1 MGRLAVLKY
10 MAAMLLTLQLVLT
23 IFTFVALFGGNVTPV
38 GHSARALLVYA
49 LPLLIVANVVM
60 IVYWLIRRKWLM
72 ALVPVVTVA
81 CCVPYIGTLWQFRSL
96 DKNADAQP
104 GLKIATYNVYM
115 FNRETSGFIAKDVL
129 AEMRRQNVDVLCM
142 QEYNEVSGEKKN
154 SESYKE
160 YFPYMAV
167 GRSDMVIYSRYPIKD
182 TRRILFNDTNNS
194 AMWADIDVKGD
205 RVRVFNVHLQTTGI
219 SSTMHQAAKLQG
231 RGYEVE
237 GNRFLEAILGN
248 YIWGLMFRS
257 GQSILVANEV
267 RASQYPVVLCGDFND
282 VPYSF
287 VYNTLLGSMVDGF
300 RECGSGWS
308 ATYRVKKA
316 ARIDYIFHDEALQGL
331 SYYKTEL
338 TYSDHYPVFMKL
350 KFNSGK

>member
-72 ALVPVVTVA
+72 ALIPVVTVA

-115 FNRETSGFIAKDVL
+115 FNRETSGFIAQDVL

-308 ATYRVKKA
+308 ATYRGKKA
-316 ARIDYIFHDEALQGL
+316 ARIDYIFHDETLQGL

>member
-115 FNRETSGFIAKDVL
+115 FNRETSGFIAQDVL

-308 ATYRVKKA
+308 ATYRGKKA
-316 ARIDYIFHDEALQGL
+316 ARIDYIFHDETLQGL